1 MTVQAVCIYIY
12 IMVGEFKHLLVP
24 LWILESNK
32 NGTQIQAAIN
42 GLKLSPNCSPGTFH
56 PNFIQIL
63 HQTCIVCKVE
73 NGYCIMKLDPR
84 IIHVL
89 QLWYLNFYWKI
100 IQAWYNPVSVDF
112 WCYIYKILKVIT
124 ITNGTSK
131 KSSFNSEYFY

>member
-1 MTVQAVCIYIY
+1 MSALFIILVSLTMTRFSEKCLFPLDEY
-12 IMVGEFKHLLVP
+12 MVLCPTWAKEFGRTL
-24 LWILESNK
+24 
-32 NGTQIQAAIN
+32 
-42 GLKLSPNCSPGTFH
+42 LKLSPNCSPGTFH

-112 WCYIYKILKVIT
+112 WCYIYKILNVIT